1 MNPNL
6 FIRFKGIDHDNDSA
20 VDLAELGESLTGFDS
35 LLKSFGEILRISDT
49 LEIKA
54 TATEEGSIIVD
65 LLVSLQSQTNGVIP
79 FDSIDDF
86 LNFLKLTGSPAW
98 HHAVEFFNSIEGAH
112 KTLNEYAE
120 KNPADFWVTTLLIV
134 EAFKRLLAKA
144 RKNKEKPDYNDKELP
159 KRIAEELHKLI
170 KHHGF
175 KKALKPIVE
184 DKAQSIELSTD
195 RSFKESAKVDQE
207 NFQDL
212 LAEDEQVLPD
222 LENGTTHTLKGDVT
236 SLKGTRGD
244 SLTFHIRHGKETVNL
259 DVLPPEGATSKAY
272 RQFYQESV
280 EIVGTIIRD
289 SLYKKPKVRIQ
300 QITLNQGELTFP
312 TTDGTGS
319 FVLGKKYTRREI
331 SAVLGGSEVE
341 YLPSSNGQVVC
352 GCFTMEH
359 NPEAP
364 DIIIPGTG
372 KVIER
377 EAEQFCAQSNPIPV
391 FIKRHV
397 NGWEYVGDYKAVK
410 HTTDAAEIAAH
421 HKGSVTPPSD
431 ITRVIYL
438 QRVPPVEKANREN
451 SIKAKQNKQAEG
463 SVEE

>member
-1 MNPNL
+1 MSPNL
-6 FIRFKGIDHDNDSA
+6 FIRFKGIDRDNDSA

-35 LLKSFGEILRISDT
+35 LFKSFGEILRISDT

-65 LLVSLQSQTNGVIP
+65 LLVSLQSQANGVIP

-120 KNPADFWVTTLLIV
+120 KYPADFWATTLLIV
-134 EAFKRLLAKA
+134 KAFKMLLAKA
-144 RKNKEKPDYNDKELP
+144 RKNKGKPDYTDKELP

-195 RSFKESAKVDQE
+195 RSFKESAKVDQD

-222 LENGTTHTLKGDVT
+222 LENGTTHKIKGDVT

-259 DVLPPEGATSKAY
+259 DVLPPEGATCKAY

-289 SLYKKPKVRIQ
+289 SLYKKPKIRIQ

-312 TTDGTGS
+312 IKDGTGN
-319 FVLGKKYTRREI
+319 FVLGKKYTRKEI
-331 SAVLGGSEVE
+331 SAVLGGGEMNF
-341 YLPSSNGQVVC
+341 LPTHNGHVVC
-352 GCFTMEH
+352 GCFTLDH

-364 DIIIPGTG
+364 DVVIPGTG
-372 KVIER
+372 KTIEQ
-377 EAEQFCAQSNPIPV
+377 ESEIFCGQQNPIPV

-397 NGWEYVGDYKAVK
+397 NGWEYIGDYRAARYS
-410 HTTDAAEIAAH
+410 TDPVDIAAH
-421 HKGSVTPPSD
+421 HKGSITPLHEV
-431 ITRVIYL
+431 TRVIYL
-438 QRVPPVEKANREN
+438 EKAE
-451 SIKAKQNKQAEG
+451 S
-463 SVEE
+463 